1 VRARLLSLASSL
13 VFVLFAI
20 PPAAD
25 AQLRRDTNPVAIP
38 PVSLS
43 APDDALAMAVSP
55 ASLAFLS
62 GWGVHYVHA
71 DADDRQRLGE
81 RGDGLYA
88 AMPLLFG
95 ISAGLSVDS
104 VRPAVRV
111 APEER
116 LGFER
121 TMVSLGVAY
130 RVLESLGVGATAR
143 VLFGSSPLL
152 GLFTLDLGATFRPV
166 PEVAITLTA
175 RDVTG
180 PAHQA
185 AVEPAAAGRVPRSF
199 VLGLAV
205 RPDET
210 RALTLDAAGVIDDT
224 GRIGA
229 RAAAEVEVPYVGRLL
244 GALEVQDVGGPRPE
258 LRGTVGL
265 AVDWG
270 QYGVGGGVI
279 AGDGFDGSVGWYA
292 TARVEEDR
300 RRGIP
305 TGDVVAEVVL
315 EGTGARSFLSVQR
328 RLERALHD
336 PRVRGVLLRM
346 QGGGFGL
353 AHAQELRQLVD
364 RLEAADKPVVCSLG
378 DASGSELYACAG
390 ARRVVIDPAGG
401 VRLYGPSLE
410 IQHYGTL
417 LRNLGVRADFVR
429 IGRFKSA
436 IEDYQDDAMGEGARE
451 ERTEILAGL
460 SVRLREDLA
469 RDRDLAFESM
479 QRILDRGPYLADEAV
494 EAGLVDEVT
503 TRDELGPVLR
513 DVFGGDVAREGS
525 PPGEVDRHFAE
536 AAHVGVVVIDGE
548 LTDGENVDV
557 PLLEIHTTG
566 GRTASAAIDQ
576 LAADP
581 AVAAIV
587 VRIDSPGGSVLASDQ
602 IYRAI
607 QRARRRK
614 PVIASMGAIAA
625 SGGYYVASACD
636 EIWAAPSTITGS
648 IGVWFG
654 KVDFEPL
661 ASRHGVTTEQLRAGA
676 HGGAESLFRPFTAEE
691 RAVLSDAVRSWYRS
705 FLRRV
710 AVGRGMRMTE
720 VHALAQGRVYT
731 GDRALELGLVDRLG
745 GFASALER
753 ARQLADL
760 PVETGYEVRPL
771 RPASLLDYVL
781 QGTGL
786 ARAELAD
793 GLDEAAQA
801 GLSEP
806 PTLGEGGEAMGQ
818 LGEALS
824 AVSPEAR
831 RFLRMVYVLRAIG
844 GARPLALL
852 PMDVVLGGDG
862 AR

>member
-1 VRARLLSLASSL
+1 MASLVVLAS
-13 VFVLFAI
+13 
-20 PPAAD
+20 PAE
-25 AQLRRDTNPVAIP
+25 AQWRRDTSPVAIP
-38 PVSLS
+38 PVSLT
-43 APDDALAMAVSP
+43 APDDALAMAVNP

-71 DADDRQRLGE
+71 DANDPQDLGE

-95 ISAGLSVDS
+95 IAAGLSVDS
-104 VRPAVRV
+104 VRPPARTL
-111 APEER
+111 PEER

-121 TMVSLGVAY
+121 TMVSLGLAY
-130 RVLESLGVGATAR
+130 RVLESLGIGATAR
-143 VLFGSSPLL
+143 MLFGSAQVL
-152 GLFTLDLGATFRPV
+152 GLFTLDLAATFRPV
-166 PEVAITLTA
+166 PEVAISLLA

-180 PAHQA
+180 PRHQA
-185 AVEPAAAGRVPRSF
+185 VAGLAPIGRVPRSF

-210 RALTLDAAGVIDDT
+210 RALTIDAAGVVDDT

-229 RAAAEVEVPYVGRLL
+229 RLAAEVEVPYVGRVL
-244 GALEVQDVGGPRPE
+244 GAFEVEDVGGARPD

-265 AVDWG
+265 AIDWG

-292 TARVEEDR
+292 TARVEEDQ
-300 RRGIP
+300 RRGVP
-305 TGDVVAEVVL
+305 TGDVIVEVVL

-346 QGGGFGL
+346 QGAGFGL
-353 AHAQELRQLVD
+353 AYAQELRQLVD
-364 RLEAADKPVVCSLG
+364 RLEAADKPVVCSLQ
-378 DASGSELYACAG
+378 DSSGSELYACAG
-390 ARRVVIDPAGG
+390 ARRIVIDRAGG
-401 VRLYGPSLE
+401 VRLYGPSME

-460 SVRLREDLA
+460 SLRLRDDLA
-469 RDRDLAFESM
+469 RDRELTFASM

-503 TRDELGPVLR
+503 ARDELTPVLR
-513 DVFGGDVAREGS
+513 DVFGGDLSRESS
-525 PPGEVDRHFAE
+525 PPGEVDRHFGE
-536 AAHVGVVVIDGE
+536 ASHVGVVVIDGE

-581 AVAAIV
+581 AIAAIV

-602 IYRAI
+602 IHRAI

-636 EIWAAPSTITGS
+636 EIWAEPSTITGS

-661 ASRHGVTTEQLRAGA
+661 ASRYGVTTEQLRAGA

-691 RAVLSDAVRSWYRS
+691 RALLSDAVRSWYRS

-731 GDRALELGLVDRLG
+731 GDRALELGLVDHLG

-760 PVETGYEVRPL
+760 PVETGYEVRPF
-771 RPASLLDYVL
+771 RPATILDYVL
-781 QGTGL
+781 QGAGF

-793 GLDEAAQA
+793 GLDAAAEAE
-801 GLSEP
+801 LTPRPS
-806 PTLGEGGEAMGQ
+806 LGVDGAEAMSQ
-818 LGEALS
+818 LGESLS
-824 AVSPEAR
+824 ALSPEAR
-831 RFLRMVYVLRAIG
+831 RLLRVVYVMRMIG
-844 GARPLALL
+844 DARPLALL
-852 PMDVVLGGDG
+852 PMDCG
-862 AR
+862 AE